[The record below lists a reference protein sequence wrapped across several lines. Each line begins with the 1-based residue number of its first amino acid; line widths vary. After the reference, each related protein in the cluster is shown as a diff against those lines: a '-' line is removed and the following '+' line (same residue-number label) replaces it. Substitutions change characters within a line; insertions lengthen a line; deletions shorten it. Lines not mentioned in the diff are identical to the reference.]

1 MSKHSSELIWVAA
14 VISFFLLIAF
24 IAKPVVERVTDSQST
39 RLETVTNGDTITP
52 PPAWQP

>member
-24 IAKPVVERVTDSQST
+24 IAKPVIESVTDSQST
-39 RLETVTNGDTITP
+39 RLETVTNGDTVTP